1 MAKQCKS
8 VEVDVLLD
16 VLVVVV
22 VLVLVDE
29 EVKVLVD
36 DEVLV
41 LVDVDVVAQT
51 SQVAGQPIRTVSSVS
66 QKDLA
71 AKQSASSYIFSVP
84 LPQ

>member
-51 SQVAGQPIRTVSSVS
+51 SQVAGQPIRTVSTS

-71 AKQSASSYIFSVP
+71 AKQSVSSYIFSVP

>member
-22 VLVLVDE
+22 VLVLVD
-29 EVKVLVD
+29 
-36 DEVLV
+36 DEVEV

-51 SQVAGQPIRTVSSVS
+51 SQVAGQPFCTDSTS